1 LIENEVNMIRG
12 IVLKGYSGFYYVFAQ
27 DRVWECSL
35 RGRFRIKDQD
45 FFPGDRVKI
54 LPTADGKASIEEVEQ
69 RRNVLTRPSIV
80 NVDQALLVFAR
91 TSPKP
96 DYNFLDR
103 LLIQVSEAAVKP
115 VLVVTK
121 IDLDNTAAKKEE
133 DLFAN
138 YEKIGYE
145 VYRVS
150 NTNGQGTEKVRDC
163 LTGKISVLAGQ
174 SGVGKSSLL
183 NALCPDFNLKT
194 GKVSNKISR
203 GRHTTRHVE
212 LMVCAGGLVADTPGF
227 SSLYLPNIEKED
239 LASYF
244 PEFEPYFGCCR
255 FSSCL
260 HNKEP
265 ACAVKEAVKLKDILP
280 LRYEHYL
287 LFLQELINKERSY

>member
-1 LIENEVNMIRG
+1 MIEG
-12 IVLKGYSGFYYVFAQ
+12 IILKGYSGFYYVFAQ

-54 LPTADGKASIEEVEQ
+54 LPSGPETASIEKVEK
-69 RRNVLTRPSIV
+69 RHNVLTRPPIV
-80 NVDQALLVFAR
+80 NVDQALLICAQ
-91 TSPKP
+91 TLPNP

-103 LLIQVSEAAVKP
+103 LLIQVGEADIKP

-121 IDLDNTAAKKEE
+121 YDLKGDSGEKEE
-133 DLFAN
+133 DLFAY

-150 NTNGQGTEKVRDC
+150 SVTGQGLEKIRQC
-163 LTGKISVLAGQ
+163 LEGKISVLAGQ

-183 NALCPDFNLKT
+183 NALCPGLELRTNR
-194 GKVSNKISR
+194 VSRKIAR

-227 SSLYLPNIEKED
+227 SSLYLPKIKKEE
-239 LASYF
+239 LAGFF
-244 PEFEPYFGCCR
+244 PEFIPYLGQCR
-255 FSSCL
+255 FKSCL
-260 HNKEP
+260 HHKEP
-265 ACAVKEAVKLKDILP
+265 DCAVKEAVQSQDILP

-287 LFLQELINKERSY
+287 IFLQELMANERSY

>member
-1 LIENEVNMIRG
+1 MIQG

-35 RGRFRIKDQD
+35 RGRFRIKTQD
-45 FFPGDRVKI
+45 FFPGDRVSI
-54 LPTADGKASIEEVEQ
+54 LPAAEGKASIEGVER
-69 RRNVLTRPSIV
+69 RRNTLTRPPIV

-96 DYNFLDR
+96 DFNFLDR
-103 LLIQVSEAAVKP
+103 LLIQVSEADIKP
-115 VLVVTK
+115 IVVVTK
-121 IDLDNTAAKKEE
+121 IDLANADVGKEE
-133 DLFAN
+133 DLFAF
-138 YEKIGYE
+138 YQKIGYE

-150 NTNGQGTEKVRDC
+150 NLNGEGIKKVRDC

-183 NALCPDFNLKT
+183 NAICPDFKLKT
-194 GKVSNKISR
+194 GKVSNKLSR

-227 SSLYLPNIEKED
+227 SSLYLPKIKKED
-239 LASYF
+239 LAFYF
-244 PEFEPYFGCCR
+244 PEFEPYLGRCR

-265 ACAVKEAVKLKDILP
+265 DCAVKEAVGTKQILP

-287 LFLQELINKERSY
+287 LFLEELIVKERSY

>member
-1 LIENEVNMIRG
+1 MIQG

-35 RGRFRIKDQD
+35 RGRFRIKAQD
-45 FFPGDRVKI
+45 FFPGDRVRI
-54 LPTADGKASIEEVEQ
+54 MPAANGKASIEEVEQ
-69 RRNVLTRPSIV
+69 RSNVLTRPPIV

-103 LLIQVSEAAVKP
+103 LLIQVSEAAIKP
-115 VLVVTK
+115 ILVVTK
-121 IDLDNTAAKKEE
+121 IDLANATAKKEE
-133 DLFAN
+133 DLFAY
-138 YEKIGYE
+138 YEKIGYQ
-145 VYRVS
+145 VYPVS
-150 NTNGQGTEKVRDC
+150 NINGQGIEKVRDC
-163 LTGKISVLAGQ
+163 LTGKTSVLAGQ
-174 SGVGKSSLL
+174 SGVGKSSFL
-183 NALCPDFNLKT
+183 NALCPDFKLKT
-194 GKVSNKISR
+194 GQVSNKISR

-227 SSLYLPNIEKED
+227 SSLFLPKIKKED

-244 PEFEPYFGCCR
+244 PDLEPYLGCCR

-265 ACAVKEAVKLKDILP
+265 DCAVKEAVRNKDILP

-287 LFLQELINKERSY
+287 LFLQELIINERSY

>member
-1 LIENEVNMIRG
+1 MIQG

-54 LPTADGKASIEEVEQ
+54 LPAADGKASIEEVEQ
-69 RRNVLTRPSIV
+69 RCNVLTRPSIV
-80 NVDQALLVFAR
+80 NVDQALLVLAK
-91 TSPKP
+91 TSPNP

-103 LLIQVSEAAVKP
+103 LLIQVREAAIKP
-115 VLVVTK
+115 ILVVTK
-121 IDLDNTAAKKEE
+121 IDLPNAAAKKGE
-133 DLFAN
+133 DLFAY

-150 NTNGQGTEKVRDC
+150 NTNGQGIKKVRDC
-163 LTGKISVLAGQ
+163 LKGKISVLAGQ
-174 SGVGKSSLL
+174 SGVGKSSLI
-183 NALCPDFNLKT
+183 NALCPDLKLKT

-227 SSLYLPNIEKED
+227 SSLYLPKIKKED
-239 LASYF
+239 LANYF
-244 PEFEPYFGCCR
+244 PEFEPYLGYCR

-265 ACAVKEAVKLKDILP
+265 DCAVKEAVGIKDILP

-287 LFLQELINKERSY
+287 LFLQELIINERSY

>member
-1 LIENEVNMIRG
+1 MIQG
-12 IVLKGYSGFYYVFAQ
+12 IILKGYSGFYYVFAQ

-35 RGRFRIKDQD
+35 RGRFRIQAQD
-45 FFPGDRVKI
+45 FFPGDRVEI
-54 LPTADGKASIEEVEQ
+54 LPAAGGKASIEKVEP
-69 RRNVLTRPSIV
+69 RRNILIRPPIV

-91 TSPKP
+91 TSPDP

-121 IDLDNTAAKKEE
+121 LDLLSEDIEKSE
-133 DLFAN
+133 DLFA
-138 YEKIGYE
+138 YYQKIGYE

-150 NTNGQGTEKVRDC
+150 NINGQGIEEVSDC

-183 NALCPDFNLKT
+183 NALCPDFKLKT
-194 GKVSNKISR
+194 GKVSNKIFR

-227 SSLYLPNIEKED
+227 SSLYLPKIKKED
-239 LASYF
+239 LAGYF
-244 PEFEPYFGCCR
+244 PEFESYQGCCR

-265 ACAVKEAVKLKDILP
+265 DCAVKEAVRTKEILAQ
-280 LRYEHYL
+280 RYEHYL
-287 LFLQELINKERSY
+287 LFLQELIINERRY